1 MQDEIAGIK
10 KYHSLPY
17 FYTFLANHYTPL
29 FIKATLLETLV
40 ILRKTKINMLLLEG
54 THYYLVKKTSR
65 IIDEAY
71 YSSHILDLTQT
82 SHNDCKKIILH

>member
-1 MQDEIAGIK
+1 
-10 KYHSLPY
+10 
-17 FYTFLANHYTPL
+17 
-29 FIKATLLETLV
+29 
-40 ILRKTKINMLLLEG
+40 MLLLEG
-54 THYYLVKKTSR
+54 THLVKKTSR

>member
-1 MQDEIAGIK
+1 M
-10 KYHSLPY
+10 
-17 FYTFLANHYTPL
+17 
-29 FIKATLLETLV
+29 
-40 ILRKTKINMLLLEG
+40 LEG

-82 SHNDCKKIILH
+82 SHNDCKKNHIALKYTTFEVRVVFFFNLF